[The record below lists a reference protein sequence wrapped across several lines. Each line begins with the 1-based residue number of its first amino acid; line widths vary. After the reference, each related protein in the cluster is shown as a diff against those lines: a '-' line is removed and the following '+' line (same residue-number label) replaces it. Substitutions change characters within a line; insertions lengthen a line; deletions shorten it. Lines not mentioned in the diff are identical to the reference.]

1 MENTFIV
8 KIIAKNANGSG
19 FIFKSEIND
28 EAIVITCAHCIE
40 GTDVKDIEVEYNG
53 ESYCAKARFVDEKT
67 DIAAIL
73 ISGSFDVKKVF
84 LKNSSNSDINNE
96 LYIEGYPRVANMDRS
111 CSKRLSCSLRPL
123 TMSSQEP
130 LILKL
135 NEKINDTSSSSE
147 KEKLAGFSGSPVF
160 LNGVSG
166 EVIVGMLNEIESDNG
181 QDVNYNDVKAIRIED
196 ILHNLHKLGVI
207 LYYLAPNG
215 DLNIKWVNKHQLCGY
230 SSKKVLVIGGSGA
243 GKSSFIKTFALNS
256 NLIDSSGDGQ
266 TTRTDIEYKFS
277 ISNEKPKITVTLLNK
292 ENFINKMM
300 KQIEIPL
307 LSFCFWLLLNEKYKI
322 DSNIDIAI
330 KSRLRKL
337 NECSYANTKIATLIN
352 TWYELNEKNN
362 DDKRKKLIDLN
373 YDFISVL
380 LDNEN
385 GLCSV
390 NLDVTLADMGKND
403 LKKILLTCK
412 GFFSHEEFNFLD
424 GENSQAIESIFDK
437 IFENITIKKFIES
450 IIDSEENIKNENN
463 MVGMFFSKIYEK
475 LQPQIFEYYQCKSNT
490 FSLDLLESNKLK
502 SQSIGY
508 LLKVIDKSSLTSML
522 SKVVI
527 EDMFNNRYSWI
538 MANLKIKE
546 IWLIDTCGLDHVEK
560 GETPVEII
568 KEAFSKRN
576 DDIKTVFYIKKLD
589 SGRPTELE
597 QIIPAIYKAQ
607 SNAAVY
613 CILNGADILYGM
625 HKAQDIISFDDV
637 LKCPNSIKYLL
648 SEEGKT
654 DIMQSIKEKTL
665 INGHGIGEGR
675 CKILCSVL
683 TKNLIPY
690 CSRIENKTFDF
701 NNEHY
706 IKRLFNS
713 IAVEE
718 HLGLDFI
725 TEEVIKFVENS
736 EFDVEL
742 KECLAE
748 VFRRASII
756 NWTSSTSGHGHWALK
771 KANIDRIEKYELGYY
786 RSYDD
791 RWSMHFKDAYQSVFS
806 VFENNIGIV
815 DKLFGQQLNIKN
827 CYDKLESILIDFKDD
842 FFGCPQNEIYK
853 IVPTTN
859 NEIDC
864 AGCSQKCFRKLLIK
878 MYDSNSYQYSL
889 KYDGKISRETW
900 LNEICNF
907 SKGFATISND
917 LIPLFK
923 SKLLHKM
930 KNENTKN
937 LSLILRINPEIEKDY
952 KKLKEKIVAS
962 FLGVNED
969 DSVLCKKALDYMEK
983 NVQIATFSVVSLDTS

>member
-8 KIIAKNANGSG
+8 KILTQNGNGSG
-19 FIFKSEIND
+19 FIFNSEVNN
-28 EAIVITCAHCIE
+28 EAIVITCAHCIV
-40 GTDVKDIEVEYNG
+40 GNDTKDIVVEYNG
-53 ESYCAKARFVDEKT
+53 EKYNAKYHFSDEKT

-73 ISGSFDVKKVF
+73 ISGSFNVKKVF
-84 LKNSSNSDINNE
+84 LKNSSISNINDE
-96 LYIEGYPRVANMDRS
+96 LYIEGYPQVANANGS
-111 CSKRLSCSLRPL
+111 CAKRLSCSERYQII
-123 TMSSQEP
+123 SSQKP

-160 LNGVSG
+160 CGEDSG
-166 EVIVGMLNEIESDNG
+166 EIIILGMLNEIESDNG

-196 ILHNLHKLGVI
+196 ILHNLYKLGVI
-207 LYYLAPNG
+207 LYYLKPNG
-215 DLNIKWVNKHQLCGY
+215 DLNIKWVYKDQACNY
-230 SSKKVLVIGGSGA
+230 SNKKVLVIGGSGA

-277 ISNEKPKITVTLLNK
+277 ISNEKPKLTVTLLDK
-292 ENFINKMM
+292 ENFVNKMM

-307 LSFCFWLLLNEKYKI
+307 LNLCLCILLNEKYDIAK
-322 DSNIDIAI
+322 DPDIAI
-330 KSRLRKL
+330 KSKLRQLSNISSQVK
-337 NECSYANTKIATLIN
+337 EPKKIDALIN
-352 TWYELNEKNN
+352 TWYELNEKNS
-362 DDKRKKLIDLN
+362 DDKRKRLIDLN
-373 YDFISVL
+373 YDFLSVL
-380 LDNEN
+380 LDNEED
-385 GLCSV
+385 LCFV
-390 NLDVTLADMGKND
+390 NLNKVLSNTEKNNF
-403 LKKILLTCK
+403 KKILLTCK
-412 GFFSHEEFNFLD
+412 GFFKHTEFDYLERNNSKAIEAILD
-424 GENSQAIESIFDK
+424 G
-437 IFENITIKKFIES
+437 IFEGVTIKELMKS
-450 IIDSEENIKNENN
+450 IIDSEENIQKENYII
-463 MVGMFFSKIYEK
+463 GMFFKKLYEN
-475 LQPQIFEYYQCKSNT
+475 LQPQIYRYYNCKINT
-490 FSLDLLESNKLK
+490 FSLDLLELNKK
-502 SQSIGY
+502 DTHSIGY
-508 LLKVIDKSSLTSML
+508 LLKVVDGFSLTSML

-527 EDMFNNRYSWI
+527 EDKFNNRYSWI
-538 MANLKIKE
+538 MDNLKIKE
-546 IWLIDTCGLDHVEK
+546 VCLIDTCGLDHVEK
-560 GETPVEII
+560 GEPPVEII

-690 CSRIENKTFDF
+690 CSRVENKIFDF

-725 TEEVIKFVENS
+725 TEEVVKFVENS
-736 EFDVEL
+736 EFDVAL
-742 KECLAE
+742 KERLAE
-748 VFRRASII
+748 VFRRASIT

-771 KANIDRIEKYELGYY
+771 KANIDRIENCELGYY

-806 VFENNIGIV
+806 VFEDNLGIV

-853 IVPTTN
+853 IFPTTN
-859 NEIDC
+859 NEINC
-864 AGCSQKCFRKLLIK
+864 AGCSHSCFRKLLIK
-878 MYDSNSYQYSL
+878 MYDSDSYEYPL
-889 KYDGKISRETW
+889 KYDRKVSRETW

-917 LIPLFK
+917 LISLFK
-923 SKLLHKM
+923 SKLLYKM
-930 KNENTKN
+930 KNENDKN
-937 LSLILRINPEIEKDY
+937 LRLILMINPEIEKDY
-952 KKLKEKIVAS
+952 KKLKEKIVAG

-969 DSVLCKKALDYMEK
+969 DSVLCKKALEYIE
-983 NVQIATFSVVSLDTS
+983 NNCEN